1 MTSKLKVLW
10 LSTLFVA
17 FDSSSVAQNNSGT
30 CEITMDR
37 GTTVPQFCLS
47 SLGGG
52 PALEGPFS
60 LQINWLNFTLNG
72 SALVFTPLPEDRQN
86 EVEEIENSKSWADLA
101 NILVDSIGSGS
112 LPYGMHLHAWYSYT

>member
-17 FDSSSVAQNNSGT
+17 FGSSSVAQNNSGT

-60 LQINWLNFTLNG
+60 PQIHWSQLNFTLNG
-72 SALVFTPLPEDRQN
+72 SVLAFTPLPKNRQN
-86 EVEEIENSKSWADLA
+86 EIEEIDDSKTWATE
-101 NILVDSIGSGS
+101 I
-112 LPYGMHLHAWYSYT
+112 

>member
-17 FDSSSVAQNNSGT
+17 FGSSSVAQNDSGT

-37 GTTVPQFCLS
+37 GTIVPQFCRS

-52 PALEGPFS
+52 PAFFP
-60 LQINWLNFTLNG
+60 QLNFTLNG
-72 SALVFTPLPEDRQN
+72 SVLAFTPLPENRQN
-86 EVEEIENSKSWADLA
+86 EVEEIDDSKTWADLA
-101 NILVDSIGSGS
+101 NIFVDSIGSES